1 MTSSCIV
8 ACRSSLVRS
17 VVNQLGSLDKKVAI
31 LYMLRYSDFQVRQE
45 LKITI
50 KQLKESKQR
59 IKESLLAKGITE
71 NVIY

>member
-17 VVNQLGSLDKKVAI
+17 VVNTLGDLDKKVAI
-31 LYMLRYSDFQVRQE
+31 LYMLRYSDHQVRQE
-45 LKITI
+45 LKITV

-71 NVIY
+71 NVVY

>member
-17 VVNQLGSLDKKVAI
+17 VVNTLDDLDKKVAI
-31 LYMLRYSDFQVRQE
+31 LYMLRYSDHQVRQE
-45 LKITI
+45 LKITV
-50 KQLKESKQR
+50 KQLRESKQR
-59 IKESLLAKGITE
+59 IKESLLAKGIDE

>member
-17 VVNQLGSLDKKVAI
+17 VVNTLGSLDKKVAI

-59 IKESLLAKGITE
+59 IKESLLAKGIDE

>member
-17 VVNQLGSLDKKVAI
+17 VVNTLDDLDKKVAI
-31 LYMLRYSDFQVRQE
+31 LYMLRYSDHQVRQE

-59 IKESLLAKGITE
+59 IKESLLAKGIDE

>member
-17 VVNQLGSLDKKVAI
+17 VVNTLDDLDKKVAI
-31 LYMLRYSDFQVRQE
+31 LYMLRYSDHQVRQE

-50 KQLKESKQR
+50 KQLRESKQR
-59 IKESLLAKGITE
+59 IKESLLAKGINE

>member
-17 VVNQLGSLDKKVAI
+17 VVNTLDDLDKKVAI
-31 LYMLRYSDFQVRQE
+31 LYMLRYSDHQVRQE
-45 LKITI
+45 LKITV

-59 IKESLLAKGITE
+59 IKESLLAKGIDE
-71 NVIY
+71 NVVY